1 MKPIRSLE
9 NERCVLGAMLRDQ
22 HELYRVSYL
31 LTGEMF
37 ATDAHQKTYA
47 AILEAG
53 KADLSKV
60 AQVLWQRQQ
69 VKDLGGYGYLAVLLD
84 ACPAPCQAPWYAK
97 QIKEM
102 WMRRKLMHEANELL
116 NAAKSPYGPASEM
129 ARDSVQRLQRL
140 AS

>member
-1 MKPIRSLE
+1 MKLAS
-9 NERCVLGAMLRDQ
+9 NSTERAALGAMLLDQ

-31 LTGEMF
+31 LTVEMF
-37 ATDAHQKTYA
+37 AADAHQKVYA
-47 AILEAG
+47 ALIEAG
-53 KADLSKV
+53 RSDAAKV
-60 AQVLWQRQQ
+60 AQVLWERKQIE
-69 VKDLGGYGYLAVLLD
+69 DIGGYGYLATLLD

-102 WMRRKLMHEANELL
+102 WMRRKLIHEANELL

>member
-1 MKPIRSLE
+1 MKLAS
-9 NERCVLGAMLRDQ
+9 NSTERAALGAMLLDQ

-31 LTGEMF
+31 LTVEMF
-37 ATDAHQKTYA
+37 AYDAHQKVYA
-47 AILEAG
+47 ALIEAG
-53 KADLSKV
+53 RADAAKV
-60 AQVLWQRQQ
+60 AQVLWERKQ
-69 VKDLGGYGYLAVLLD
+69 VEDIGGYGYLATLLD